1 MENLQAEKE
10 ALKPLLETELSVLKI
25 RLVVSSRMT
34 TTFELFL

>member
-10 ALKPLLETELSVLKI
+10 ALKPLPETELSVLKI